1 MNLGVDIYKKIL
13 KGELKRFPNR
23 FWVDPGA
30 EEHAKQ
36 ITKYLI
42 EEILKWG
49 DDEVKENLSEMVF
62 RKHKLSG
69 MLEYTFGRSPFKAL
83 DNAYPNKYKEW
94 ELKTVPKN
102 LWENEEKQKEATK
115 WLLEKTSKSNFEEL
129 TNLDF
134 ISNGLG
140 GLLDSLY
147 KNKNFTGV
155 KTVNGEDVFRKVT
168 KISFNKSGGTAG
180 KGGVTTRVTLPT
192 RWVRDILGVTEDD
205 REVVISIVGRKIVI
219 ENIKNKEFGKDVLV
233 TTLKGNIYFYN
244 ILKHTSTKT
253 LNTIT
258 RTMFN
263 DKHLECKHMHLSKEA
278 LGDFDFIKVDLEEYR
293 TKNNMLEFYK
303 KK

>member
-49 DDEVKENLSEMVF
+49 DEEVKENISEMVF

-83 DNAYPNKYKEW
+83 DNAYPNHYKEW

-102 LWENEEKQKEATK
+102 LWENEKKQKEATE
-115 WLLEKTSKSNFEEL
+115 WLLEKTNKSRFEEL

-134 ISNGLG
+134 INNGLG

-147 KNKNFTGV
+147 KSKDFTGV
-155 KTVNGEDVFRKVT
+155 KSVTGSEIFKKATKV
-168 KISFNKSGGTAG
+168 SFNKSGGTAG

-192 RWVRDILGVTEDD
+192 RWVRDILGVTEDE
-205 REVVISIVGRKIVI
+205 REVTISIVGRKIII
-219 ENIKNKEFGKDVLV
+219 ENEKNKEFAEDILV
-233 TTLKGNIYFYN
+233 STIKGNVYFYN
-244 ILKHTSTKT
+244 ILKRTTIRT
-253 LNTIT
+253 LNNIT
-258 RTMFN
+258 RNIFN